1 MSRKEEISRVVLVTN
16 SDIKMLIGEEKEFWG
31 EYYSGFENVTEF
43 EEDNCKQNN
52 KNYVVVLHD
61 KRDESIV
68 LFVCVGNESD
78 VNYSSIVD
86 SIKTIRTLAL
96 EMFEECDEKVLINL
110 KNLCCKKGVS
120 LDEDD
125 LKELFRIYFTKV
137 FSKFEFDENEGLKIE

>member
-68 LFVCVGNESD
+68 LFVCVGNE
-78 VNYSSIVD
+78 IV
-86 SIKTIRTLAL
+86 I
-96 EMFEECDEKVLINL
+96 
-110 KNLCCKKGVS
+110 
-120 LDEDD
+120 
-125 LKELFRIYFTKV
+125 
-137 FSKFEFDENEGLKIE
+137 